1 MVLSNSP
8 VFKIT
13 NLQTYFDIVLYKDL
27 LERHKIENEI
37 ALRYF
42 LKSITKSFTKVVNIN
57 KIYNELK
64 SQQVK
69 I

>member
-1 MVLSNSP
+1 MVLSNST
-8 VFKIT
+8 VFKIN
-13 NLQTYFDIVLYKDL
+13 NLQTYFDIILYKDL
-27 LERHKIENEI
+27 LERYKIENEI

-42 LKSITKSFTKVVNIN
+42 LKSITKSFTKIVNIN

-69 I
+69 V